1 MRLQHVLEGP
11 LCMHGLWLKYYL
23 SASDI
28 NQKQEKTLNIKPAS
42 LSPSL
47 LYLLNMLL
55 GAGDVQTNW
64 TQSPVPLGF
73 GLVGFL
79 RCSL

>member
-11 LCMHGLWLKYYL
+11 LCMHGLRLKYYL

-55 GAGDVQTNW
+55 GAGDVQTN
-64 TQSPVPLGF
+64 
-73 GLVGFL
+73 
-79 RCSL
+79 